1 MMAQNV
7 NGNLKKTSDLNSINN
22 YLKETLIFLNIDEK
36 DFEIFNKL
44 VNESHSIYFLVGGSN
59 LYTSNDYADKFS
71 KMEKGDCCW
80 YSKT

>member
-1 MMAQNV
+1 MLMEI
-7 NGNLKKTSDLNSINN
+7 LKKTSDLNSINN

-59 LYTSNDYADKFS
+59 LYTSNDYADKFN
-71 KMEKGDCCW
+71 KMKKAIVVDIP
-80 YSKT
+80 KHK